1 MRDQFTTPIE
11 RGNMR
16 PAAPHSAPQHIP
28 RPDAVTAVI
37 QHQIAPGAHD
47 RYEAWLREITPTA
60 QRFPGHQG
68 INIIRPSEGTKCYTI
83 VLRFD
88 TLEHLQE
95 WLASETRRQLVAEVE
110 PLLERGDQVDI
121 KTGLEFWFT
130 PPTPAQRHPP
140 PYKQFLLTLS
150 AIFPLTLVVPWLV
163 RPLFQAMPILG
174 RPIVSN
180 VITSAIIVG
189 LMTYVIMPRYTRLVA
204 GWLYRQGEGSKSRE
218 E

>member
-1 MRDQFTTPIE
+1 MNESTTHTE
-11 RGNMR
+11 RGNTR
-16 PAAPHSAPQHIP
+16 PAAPHSMAHHIP

-37 QHQIAPGAHD
+37 QHQVVPGAQD

-68 INIIRPSEGTKCYTI
+68 INLIRPTEGTDCYTI

-95 WLASETRRQLVAEVE
+95 WLASDTRRQLVAEVE
-110 PLLERGDQVDI
+110 PLLVHGDQVDI

-130 PPTPAQRHPP
+130 PPTPPQRYPP

-150 AIFPLTLVVPWLV
+150 AIFPLTLVVPWLLQ
-163 RPLFQAMPILG
+163 PLFQIVPVFGL
-174 RPIVSN
+174 PVVSN
-180 VITSAIIVG
+180 FVISALIVG

-204 GWLYRQGEGSKSRE
+204 GWLYRQGEGGAGRE

>member
-1 MRDQFTTPIE
+1 MNESTTHTE
-11 RGNMR
+11 RGNTR
-16 PAAPHSAPQHIP
+16 PVAPHSAPQHIP
-28 RPDAVTAVI
+28 RADVVTAVI
-37 QHQIAPGAHD
+37 QHQIAPGAQD

-68 INIIRPSEGTKCYTI
+68 INIIRPTEGTACYTL
-83 VLRFD
+83 VLCFD

-95 WLASETRRQLVAEVE
+95 WLASDTRRQLVAAVE
-110 PLLERGDQVDI
+110 PLLVHGDQVDI

-150 AIFPLTLVVPWLV
+150 AIFPLTLVVPWMV
-163 RPLFQAMPILG
+163 RPLFQAMPVLG
-174 RPIVSN
+174 QPVVSN
-180 VITSAIIVG
+180 VIISAIIVG

-204 GWLYRQGEGSKSRE
+204 GWLYRQGEGGRGGE

>member
-1 MRDQFTTPIE
+1 MNESTPHTE
-11 RGNMR
+11 RGKTR
-16 PAAPHSAPQHIP
+16 PTAPHSAPHHLP
-28 RPDAVTAVI
+28 RAGVVTAVI

-68 INIIRPSEGTKCYTI
+68 INIIRPTEGTDCYTL

-95 WLASETRRQLVAEVE
+95 WLASDTRRQLVAEVE
-110 PLLERGDQVDI
+110 PLLVHGDQVDI

-150 AIFPLTLVVPWLV
+150 AIFPLTVVVPWMV
-163 RPLFQAMPILG
+163 RPLFQAMPVLG
-174 RPIVSN
+174 QPVVSN
-180 VITSAIIVG
+180 VIISAVIVG
-189 LMTYVIMPRYTRLVA
+189 LMTYVIMPRYTRLVV
-204 GWLYRQGEGSKSRE
+204 GWLYRQGEGGTGRE

>member
-1 MRDQFTTPIE
+1 MSESTTHTE
-11 RGNMR
+11 RGNTR
-16 PAAPHSAPQHIP
+16 PAAPHSAPQHMP
-28 RPDAVTAVI
+28 HADVVTAVI

-60 QRFPGHQG
+60 QRFAGHQG
-68 INIIRPSEGTKCYTI
+68 INIIRPPAGTDCYTI

-95 WLASETRRQLVAEVE
+95 WLASDTRRQLVAEVE
-110 PLLERGDQVDI
+110 PLLVHGDQVDI

-150 AIFPLTLVVPWLV
+150 AIFPLTVVVPWML
-163 RPLFQAMPILG
+163 RPLFQAMPVLG
-174 RPIVSN
+174 QPVVSN
-180 VITSAIIVG
+180 VIISALIVG

-204 GWLYRQGEGSKSRE
+204 GWLYRQGEGGTSGE

>member
-1 MRDQFTTPIE
+1 MNESAPHIE
-11 RGNMR
+11 RGNTR

-28 RPDAVTAVI
+28 RADVVTAVI
-37 QHQIAPGAHD
+37 QHQIAPGAQD
-47 RYEAWLREITPTA
+47 RYEEWLREITPTA

-68 INIIRPSEGTKCYTI
+68 INIIRPTEGTDCYML

-88 TLEHLQE
+88 TLEHLQD
-95 WLASETRRQLVAEVE
+95 WLASDTRRQLVAEVE
-110 PLLERGDQVDI
+110 PLLVHGDQVDI

-150 AIFPLTLVVPWLV
+150 AIFPLTLVVPWML
-163 RPLFQAMPILG
+163 RPLFQAMPVLG
-174 RPIVSN
+174 QPVVSN
-180 VITSAIIVG
+180 VIISAIIVG

-204 GWLYRQGEGSKSRE
+204 GWLYRQGEGDTGRE